1 MKKNKAYTIQTLVI
15 KNLIIYVSLL
25 IVGVWGLSSLT
36 SALIER
42 YFSSIEFTLNINTLD
57 PNVVTESFLVQSDAQ
72 IVILDEDFNVIKK
85 SGAPIIQHE
94 NLTNIQMSEML
105 EGIYPQQDYYVS
117 FKPIEPL
124 VEFEPSVEY
133 TQEGGTTS
141 QLAPLEER
149 TAAPFSEYMLLLQR
163 DEDASGVDYNV
174 LRLYMGSNIIAII
187 MLVIIILLLF
197 VRSVY
202 RPLKA
207 NFEVI
212 EVNISKTP
220 YDNSLVDV
228 SRASLKESQSV
239 LSAYNMMIEALNYES
254 AQKQKAV
261 ELNRQLITN
270 LAHDLKSPI
279 TILKGYSE
287 VLAQEGLD
295 TDSQKEYISYIEKSS
310 NDLSSLVNLLF
321 EQIKYQNG
329 NSLNF
334 ERADLNSVLR
344 EVCANYYMIFDKRGF
359 SFISDIS
366 EESYITAIDTVNIK
380 RVFTN
385 LLQNILNHNAE
396 PTKVLVSSCKKDGGF
411 VIQIKDDGVGIPPDS
426 REKVFDAFFQMDSSR
441 NGQNSGI
448 GLYVAR
454 QIVEKHGGTIT
465 LDSEKGYKTV
475 FTITFK

>member
-42 YFSSIEFTLNINTLD
+42 YFSSIEFTLNINTID

-117 FKPIEPL
+117 FKPIEPS

-133 TQEGGTTS
+133 TQEGSTTS
-141 QLAPLEER
+141 ELAPLEER
-149 TAAPFSEYMLLLQR
+149 TAPLSEYMLLLQR

-212 EVNISKTP
+212 
-220 YDNSLVDV
+220 
-228 SRASLKESQSV
+228 
-239 LSAYNMMIEALNYES
+239 
-254 AQKQKAV
+254 
-261 ELNRQLITN
+261 
-270 LAHDLKSPI
+270 
-279 TILKGYSE
+279 
-287 VLAQEGLD
+287 
-295 TDSQKEYISYIEKSS
+295 
-310 NDLSSLVNLLF
+310 
-321 EQIKYQNG
+321 
-329 NSLNF
+329 
-334 ERADLNSVLR
+334 
-344 EVCANYYMIFDKRGF
+344 
-359 SFISDIS
+359 
-366 EESYITAIDTVNIK
+366 
-380 RVFTN
+380 
-385 LLQNILNHNAE
+385 
-396 PTKVLVSSCKKDGGF
+396 
-411 VIQIKDDGVGIPPDS
+411 
-426 REKVFDAFFQMDSSR
+426 
-441 NGQNSGI
+441 
-448 GLYVAR
+448 
-454 QIVEKHGGTIT
+454 
-465 LDSEKGYKTV
+465 
-475 FTITFK
+475 